1 MKHLLL
7 TTIIAVVLV
16 GCGPT
21 EAELALKYAKG
32 ILLTLVLIIV
42 VFVVPPL
49 LMLRYDKKRTNQ
61 LARIASDLKLSFN
74 PECRKTIFES
84 ISFGI
89 FNYGR
94 VYNMM
99 HGEVDNAEFAIFDHK
114 YKTSGSGDNP
124 GSTYE
129 QTAIYFK
136 STNLKLPRFTLS
148 PEDLWDKIGSAFGN
162 QDIDFP
168 THPDFSKRFLL
179 RGEDETKIRALFT
192 DKLLN
197 FFNSQQNITVE
208 GGGNQLI
215 LYRDEKRI
223 SPPILPDY
231 FFFKGEKLAKEWQS
245 FIDQG
250 FQFLDE
256 FVGSD

>member
-1 MKHLLL
+1 MDEAD
-7 TTIIAVVLV
+7 IIILKLVALVVGGV
-16 GCGPT
+16 
-21 EAELALKYAKG
+21 G
-32 ILLTLVLIIV
+32 ILFAYLI
-42 VFVVPPL
+42 FNDRL
-49 LMLRYDKKRTNQ
+49 EKKRTKQ
-61 LARIASDLKLSFN
+61 LAGIASDLKLSFN
-74 PECRKTIFES
+74 FQESIWES
-84 ISFGI
+84 ISFGL
-89 FNYGR
+89 FDYGCAR
-94 VYNMM
+94 NMM
-99 HGEVDNAEFAIFDHK
+99 HGEVGNAEVAIFDHLYVEASRSTASSHASGRT
-114 YKTSGSGDNP
+114 YK
-124 GSTYE
+124 

-223 SPPILPDY
+223 GPPILPDY
-231 FFFKGEKLAKEWQS
+231 FFFKGEKLAKEWQN

-250 FQFLDE
+250 FRFFDE

>member
-1 MKHLLL
+1 MEPF
-7 TTIIAVVLV
+7 IIILFVLV
-16 GCGPT
+16 PF
-21 EAELALKYAKG
+21 
-32 ILLTLVLIIV
+32 LIIGV
-42 VFVVPPL
+42 SVFF
-49 LMLRYDKKRTNQ
+49 MLRLKKKRTKQ
-61 LARIASDLKLSFN
+61 LSEISSDLKLSFH
-74 PECRKTIFES
+74 PDGKDSIFES

-89 FNYGR
+89 FDYGN
-94 VYNMM
+94 VSNMM
-99 HGEVDNAEFAIFDHK
+99 HGEVSNAEFAIFDHK

-250 FQFLDE
+250 FQFFDE

>member
-1 MKHLLL
+1 MEPF
-7 TTIIAVVLV
+7 IIILFVLV
-16 GCGPT
+16 PF
-21 EAELALKYAKG
+21 
-32 ILLTLVLIIV
+32 LIIGV
-42 VFVVPPL
+42 SVFF
-49 LMLRYDKKRTNQ
+49 MLRLKKKRTKQ
-61 LARIASDLKLSFN
+61 LSGISSDLKLSFY
-74 PECRKTIFES
+74 PDGKDSIFES

-89 FNYGR
+89 FDYGN
-94 VYNMM
+94 VSNMM

-124 GSTYE
+124 GSTYK

-231 FFFKGEKLAKEWQS
+231 FFFKGEKLAKGWQS

-250 FQFLDE
+250 FQFFNE

>member
-7 TTIIAVVLV
+7 TTIAAVVLV
-16 GCGPT
+16 GCGPSET
-21 EAELALKYAKG
+21 EIALKYAKA

-42 VFVVPPL
+42 VFVVPPF
-49 LMLRYDKKRTNQ
+49 LMVRYEEKRTNQ
-61 LARIASDLKLSFN
+61 LARFASDLKLSFN

-114 YKTSGSGDNP
+114 YKTRGSGDNP

-148 PEDLWDKIGSAFGN
+148 PENLWNKIGSAFGN

-179 RGEDETKIRALFT
+179 RGEDETKIRAIFS

-197 FFNSQQNITVE
+197 FLNSQQKITVE
-208 GGGNQLI
+208 GGGE
-215 LYRDEKRI
+215 RPET
-223 SPPILPDY
+223 
-231 FFFKGEKLAKEWQS
+231 
-245 FIDQG
+245 
-250 FQFLDE
+250 
-256 FVGSD
+256 

>member
-7 TTIIAVVLV
+7 TTIAAVLLA
-16 GCGPT
+16 GCGPSET
-21 EAELALKYAKG
+21 EIALKYAKA

-42 VFVVPPL
+42 VFVAPVF
-49 LMLRYDKKRTNQ
+49 LMVRYEKKRTSQ
-61 LARIASDLKLSFN
+61 LAGIASDLKLSFN
-74 PECRKTIFES
+74 FQES
-84 ISFGI
+84 IWEGISFGI
-89 FNYGR
+89 FNYGG
-94 VYNMM
+94 VQNMM

-124 GSTYE
+124 GSTYK

-208 GGGNQLI
+208 GGCNQLI

-231 FFFKGEKLAKEWQS
+231 FFFKGEKLAKEWQN

-250 FQFLDE
+250 FQFFDE

>member
-7 TTIIAVVLV
+7 TTIAAVVLV
-16 GCGPT
+16 GCGPSET
-21 EAELALKYAKG
+21 EIALHYAKG
-32 ILLTLVLIIV
+32 ILVALVIIIV
-42 VFVVPPL
+42 VFVVPVF
-49 LMLRYDKKRTNQ
+49 LMVRYEKKRTNQ

-99 HGEVDNAEFAIFDHK
+99 HGKVDNVEFAIFDHD

-124 GSTYE
+124 GGTYK

-136 STNLKLPRFTLS
+136 STNLNLPRFTLS
-148 PEDLWDKIGSAFGN
+148 PEDLWDKIGSVFGN

-179 RGEDETKIRALFT
+179 RGEDETKIRAIFT

-197 FFNSQQNITVE
+197 FFNSQKKITVE
-208 GGGNQLI
+208 GGGDQLV

-223 SPPILPDY
+223 GP
-231 FFFKGEKLAKEWQS
+231 EEWQK

-250 FQFLDE
+250 FQFFDE

>member
-16 GCGPT
+16 GCGPSET
-21 EAELALKYAKG
+21 EIALKYAKG
-32 ILLTLVLIIV
+32 ILILVLIIV

-61 LARIASDLKLSFN
+61 LARIASHLKLSFN
-74 PECRKTIFES
+74 PECRRTIFES

-223 SPPILPDY
+223 GPPILPDY
-231 FFFKGEKLAKEWQS
+231 FFFKGEKLAKEWQN

-250 FQFLDE
+250 FQFFDE